1 MSRLI
6 FILFIFIFFISCRQA
21 DSNPFIDHK
30 PQKLDKETS
39 INLNKYWIQ
48 DEHFQIEKY
57 CDRQGWKMNKTSSG
71 LSYMEIVK
79 SDSKISPNV
88 GDEVTLSYDVRLMD

>member
-1 MSRLI
+1 MSR
-6 FILFIFIFFISCRQA
+6 FIFITCVFIFIYSCRQA
-21 DSNPFIDHK
+21 DINTFSDEK
-30 PQKLDKETS
+30 PQKLDKEIS

-57 CDRQGWKMNKTSSG
+57 CERQGWKMNKTNSG

-79 SDSKISPNV
+79 SDSKKAP
-88 GDEVTLSYDVRLMD
+88 M